1 MEVDAEAKL
10 PDRARSGESLLM
22 VGLTSVQGY
31 SMGTYL
37 HIQVHIYLM
46 LIIYSIIPL
55 VANSSYADI
64 PAYSNKES
72 RKQNIFGC
80 WPCSRKHVLKYYYDQ
95 RDILLESDSQGV
107 LEQEVPSLDSCNG
120 LSHNLISIPRL
131 SGLQRHLIGEGSHRR
146 LHSSMRF
153 DFPSDADSILS
164 LSSCE
169 AVIIERLP
177 LGVFADPFELQHL
190 VQRGVFVDAAV
201 FGDTNLELPS
211 ALSNLSAVEIHL
223 GIHDLITSHHK
234 GVEISLELPLH
245 ARYPPLDG
253 SGGYSRVDMG
263 LPDVLMRCMLGK
275 ERGKHCL
282 WVSIAHEGFVPGE
295 VPIWQI
301 PCGSSAHSGFVST
314 VTFASAFVSVLLIV
328 LAARSYSTSTL
339 E

>member
-1 MEVDAEAKL
+1 MAPWHFEKWGAKSIHFFI
-10 PDRARSGESLLM
+10 ARSQTWQKFFSFCFIF
-22 VGLTSVQGY
+22 SY
-31 SMGTYL
+31 FI
-37 HIQVHIYLM
+37 H
-46 LIIYSIIPL
+46 
-55 VANSSYADI
+55 ADWFNSAFDYQ
-64 PAYSNKES
+64 ES

-190 VQRGVFVDAAV
+190 VQRG
-201 FGDTNLELPS
+201 
-211 ALSNLSAVEIHL
+211 
-223 GIHDLITSHHK
+223 
-234 GVEISLELPLH
+234 
-245 ARYPPLDG
+245 
-253 SGGYSRVDMG
+253 
-263 LPDVLMRCMLGK
+263 GK
-275 ERGKHCL
+275 Q
-282 WVSIAHEGFVPGE
+282 SI
-295 VPIWQI
+295 
-301 PCGSSAHSGFVST
+301 
-314 VTFASAFVSVLLIV
+314 LLF
-328 LAARSYSTSTL
+328 
-339 E
+339 

>member
-1 MEVDAEAKL
+1 
-10 PDRARSGESLLM
+10 M

-131 SGLQRHLIGEGSHRR
+131 SGLQRHLIGE
-146 LHSSMRF
+146 
-153 DFPSDADSILS
+153 
-164 LSSCE
+164 
-169 AVIIERLP
+169 VIIERLP